1 MPNPYDVRIV
11 ESHIDFEAVRFRTPL
26 KFGGRTVSRT
36 NLINAS
42 VIVETADGR
51 RAEGFGS
58 MPVGNVWAW
67 PSQVTTAND
76 AESAMQGL
84 AKSVATLATDAGM
97 MGHPI
102 EIGTTLMEQY
112 ESLAAD
118 TCAAHQLQESMPR
131 LATLVACSPIDA
143 AIHDA
148 YGKVHEISSYDAL
161 SGEFMNQDLS
171 HYLGDSFVGEYL
183 DQYTRRP
190 PQPAMPLYHLVGALD
205 PLGNSDLQ
213 SPIGDGLPETLHD
226 WILADGLTHMKIKL
240 SGEDLQWDKQRVL
253 DIETIATH
261 AQSIRG
267 CDAWF
272 YSLDFNERC
281 DSAQYVIE
289 LLQMLQTQR
298 PECWARIQYIEQPT
312 HRDLDR
318 HPENRMHEAA
328 KIKPVVIDESLV
340 SLESLN
346 QAVGQGYTGVAFKA
360 CKGQTETLLLAAAA
374 IKQNLFLC
382 VQDLT
387 CPGYSFLHSASIA
400 ARIPGVTAIEGN
412 GRQYCPAPN
421 AEYAAQYPGLFQI
434 DRGVVQTQL
443 LRGPGLFGGTDLRK
457 QSQ

>member
-171 HYLGDSFVGEYL
+171 HYLGDSFVG
-183 DQYTRRP
+183 
-190 PQPAMPLYHLVGALD
+190 
-205 PLGNSDLQ
+205 
-213 SPIGDGLPETLHD
+213 
-226 WILADGLTHMKIKL
+226 
-240 SGEDLQWDKQRVL
+240 
-253 DIETIATH
+253 
-261 AQSIRG
+261 
-267 CDAWF
+267 
-272 YSLDFNERC
+272 
-281 DSAQYVIE
+281 
-289 LLQMLQTQR
+289 
-298 PECWARIQYIEQPT
+298 
-312 HRDLDR
+312 
-318 HPENRMHEAA
+318 
-328 KIKPVVIDESLV
+328 
-340 SLESLN
+340 
-346 QAVGQGYTGVAFKA
+346 
-360 CKGQTETLLLAAAA
+360 
-374 IKQNLFLC
+374 
-382 VQDLT
+382 
-387 CPGYSFLHSASIA
+387 
-400 ARIPGVTAIEGN
+400 
-412 GRQYCPAPN
+412 
-421 AEYAAQYPGLFQI
+421 
-434 DRGVVQTQL
+434 
-443 LRGPGLFGGTDLRK
+443 
-457 QSQ
+457 